1 MRHHILI
8 KWNEQ
13 APDRDQLRR
22 DIEALFQ
29 AVLEVPGV
37 HRVDVLPNVIDRPN
51 RYDLLI
57 LLTMD
62 KDALPAYDSCV
73 PHHTFKETYTPFM
86 AQKAIFD
93 CE

>member
-1 MRHHILI
+1 MRHHILV
-8 KWNEQ
+8 KWNDQ
-13 APDRDQLRR
+13 APDHEQLRR
-22 DIEALFQ
+22 EIESLFQ
-29 AVLEVPGV
+29 GVLEVPGI

-62 KDALPAYDSCV
+62 SGALDAYDSCA
-73 PHHTFKETYTPFM
+73 PHHAFKDTYTRYM
-86 AQKAIFD
+86 EKKAIFD

>member
-1 MRHHILI
+1 MRHHILV
-8 KWNEQ
+8 KWNDQ
-13 APDRDQLRR
+13 APDHERLRQE
-22 DIEALFQ
+22 IEALFQ
-29 AVLEVPGV
+29 GALDVPGI

-62 KDALPAYDSCV
+62 RDALDAYDGCA
-73 PHHTFKETYTPFM
+73 PHHAFKETYTPYM
-86 AQKAIFD
+86 EKKAIFD

>member
-1 MRHHILI
+1 MRHHILV
-8 KWNEQ
+8 KWNKQ
-13 APDRDQLRR
+13 APDREQLRR

-29 AVLEVPGV
+29 QVLEVPGI
-37 HRVDVLPNVIDRPN
+37 HRVDVLPNVVDRPN

-62 KDALPAYDSCV
+62 ADALDAYDSCAA
-73 PHHTFKETYTPFM
+73 HHAFKDIYTPYM
-86 AQKAIFD
+86 EKKAIFD

>member
-1 MRHHILI
+1 MRHHILV

-13 APDRDQLRR
+13 APDHEQLRR

-29 AVLEVPGV
+29 QALEVPGI
-37 HRVDVLPNVIDRPN
+37 HRVDVLPNVVDRPN

-62 KDALPAYDSCV
+62 REALDAYDSCAA
-73 PHHTFKETYTPFM
+73 HHAFKDAYTPYM
-86 AQKAIFD
+86 AKKAIFD
-93 CE
+93 CD

>member
-1 MRHHILI
+1 MRHHILV

-13 APDRDQLRR
+13 ASDREKLRR
-22 DIEALFQ
+22 DIEVLFQ
-29 AVLEVPGV
+29 QVLEVPGI
-37 HRVDVLPNVIDRPN
+37 HRVDVLPNMVDRPN

-62 KDALPAYDSCV
+62 REALDAYDNCAA
-73 PHHTFKETYTPFM
+73 HHTFKDTYTPYM
-86 AQKAIFD
+86 EKKAIFD